1 MAKHDEN
8 NDLRSVSR
16 IGKVNYSNGT
26 ITLNRNSIIGIKMW
40 GKLDFLRN
48 HRGWTLLWDNKLIV
62 DNRQY
67 SNNDDKPTTTK
78 ERIKKHNKM
87 K

>member
-1 MAKHDEN
+1 MVKHDEN
-8 NDLRSVSR
+8 NDLRSVSK
-16 IGKVNYSNGT
+16 IGKVSYSNNT

-48 HRGWTLLWDNKLIV
+48 HRGWTILWDNKLVV
-62 DNRQY
+62 DNKNY
-67 SNNDDKPTTTK
+67 NNDDKPTTTK

-87 K
+87 R